1 MNTTSANLNSAAAIN
16 ALTERANAAIDAA
29 VAKTRDNLMENNLM
43 ENNLVGDYVFSVRNM
58 GHNLKQVV
66 RDNAAYGLAALIT
79 HRMLALVAE
88 RLHQFEGKV
97 YNVRVERMMNDCLAA
112 AIEQSVEADIKI
124 RAYIDRSHYSWPKV
138 VFHHILPG
146 MYDAVHISFN
156 FDVNALTQGQKRIV
170 TGRDMEKFIE
180 GIFNDMVRLDTK
192 LQEIED
198 SNYRICNSDYV
209 CAYFTQAV
217 KVEEQVESLKQG
229 LKNLTGVQYY
239 RFDYNHTSVST
250 LPSYRA

>member
-29 VAKTRDNLMENNLM
+29 VDKVRDDLMKNNQ
-43 ENNLVGDYVFSVRNM
+43 NDYVIPVKNM

-79 HRMLALVAE
+79 HRMLMLVAE
-88 RLHQFEGKV
+88 RLRQFEGKV

-124 RAYIDRSHYSWPKV
+124 RAYIDRSHYSWSKV

-146 MYDAVHISFN
+146 MYDTVNISFN
-156 FDVNALTQGQKRIV
+156 FDVNELTQGQKRIV

-198 SNYRICNSDYV
+198 SNYRLCNSDYV
-209 CAYFTQAV
+209 CAYFAQAV
-217 KVEEQVESLKQG
+217 KVEEHVESLKQG
-229 LKNLTGVQYY
+229 LKNLTGAQYY
-239 RFDYNHTSVST
+239 RFDYNHTTVST

>member
-1 MNTTSANLNSAAAIN
+1 MNTTSTNLTSAAAID

-29 VAKTRDNLMENNLM
+29 VDKVRDDLMKNNQ
-43 ENNLVGDYVFSVRNM
+43 NDYVIPVKNM

-66 RDNAAYGLAALIT
+66 RDNAAYGLATFIT
-79 HRMLALVAE
+79 FRMLRLVAE

-97 YNVRVERMMNDCLAA
+97 YNVRVERMMDDCLAA
-112 AIEQSVEADIKI
+112 AITQSVDADIKI

-146 MYDAVHISFN
+146 MYDSVNISFN
-156 FDVNALTQGQKRIV
+156 FDVNELTQKQKRIV

-180 GIFNDMVRLDTK
+180 GIFKDMARLNTK

-198 SNYRICNSDYV
+198 SNYRLCNSDYV

-217 KVEEQVESLKQG
+217 KVEEQVERLKQG
-229 LKNLTGVQYY
+229 LKSLTGAQYF
-239 RFDYNHTSVST
+239 RFDYNHTTVST

>member
-1 MNTTSANLNSAAAIN
+1 MNTTSTNLTSAAAIN

-29 VAKTRDNLMENNLM
+29 VDKVRDDLMKNNQ
-43 ENNLVGDYVFSVRNM
+43 NDYVIPVKNM

-66 RDNAAYGLAALIT
+66 RDNAAYGLATFIT
-79 HRMLALVAE
+79 FRMLRLVAE

-97 YNVRVERMMNDCLAA
+97 YNVRVERMMDDCLAA
-112 AIEQSVEADIKI
+112 AIVQSVEADIKI

-146 MYDAVHISFN
+146 MYDTVNISFN
-156 FDVNALTQGQKRIV
+156 FDVNELTQRQKRIV

-180 GIFNDMVRLDTK
+180 GIYKDMARLNTK

-198 SNYRICNSDYV
+198 SNYHLCDTYYMQ
-209 CAYFTQAV
+209 AHFTQAV
-217 KVEEQVESLKQG
+217 KVEEQVERLKQD
-229 LKNLTGVQYY
+229 LKSLTGAQYF
-239 RFDYNHTSVST
+239 RFDYDLTTVST
-250 LPSYRA
+250 LPRYRD